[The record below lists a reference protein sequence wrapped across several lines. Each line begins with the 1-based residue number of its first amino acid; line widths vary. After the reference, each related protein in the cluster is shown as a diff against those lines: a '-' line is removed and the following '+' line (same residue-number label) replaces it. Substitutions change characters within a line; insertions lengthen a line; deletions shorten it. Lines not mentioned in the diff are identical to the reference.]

1 MNIRRN
7 QLPLEILYTDKGKAV
22 PLVDM
27 LHDDEG
33 FMGRPDWG
41 ITPKIAEPKP
51 ETTAEI
57 AARLQISLKEVR
69 RRRRAG
75 TL

>member
-33 FMGRPDWG
+33 FMGRPD
-41 ITPKIAEPKP
+41 
-51 ETTAEI
+51 
-57 AARLQISLKEVR
+57 
-69 RRRRAG
+69 
-75 TL
+75 